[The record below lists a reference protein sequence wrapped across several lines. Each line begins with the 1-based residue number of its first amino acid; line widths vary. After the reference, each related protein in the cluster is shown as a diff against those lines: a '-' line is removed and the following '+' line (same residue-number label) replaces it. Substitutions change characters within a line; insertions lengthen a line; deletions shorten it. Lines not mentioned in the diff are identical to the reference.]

1 MTKRKAQICKESEKM
16 SLLSIVRGDKLSK
29 DNIEEEIDKICM
41 SDVDN
46 DIKNAQMKYLFKKYT
61 YQVVLP
67 EVLELLKIM
76 YDGDTKRIKSDI
88 MVALLV
94 RAGKEK

>member
-1 MTKRKAQICKESEKM
+1 M